1 MEGSQLVVTH
11 ILRGVEEPARLHER
25 VVAFRAAIAK
35 VVAGDTQL
43 FVGDEVE
50 KGQSAPDRRTDLSGT
65 PVFLAIT
72 PLAPEFDAGAALTA
86 LAPAQ
91 EHLVTG
97 TTGNESWLLKH
108 QFERR
113 RDIGA
118 PVPGDAWLQIVMM
131 NVDAAVED
139 EFNDWYD
146 QEHVERIAAVAP
158 EFLFV
163 KRMQALVGTPHYV
176 ALWRMTDRRGP
187 ERDPWLAASET
198 PWTRRIRRFM
208 RDRRRFML
216 APFRATRSNA
226 TA

>member
-1 MEGSQLVVTH
+1 MEGSQLAVAHV
-11 ILRGVEEPARLHER
+11 LRGVEEPARLRER
-25 VVAFRAAIAK
+25 AVAFRAAMGK

-43 FVGDEVE
+43 YVGDEIE
-50 KGQSAPDRRTDLSGT
+50 KGQSAPDRRADLSGT

-72 PLAPEFDAGAALTA
+72 PLAPEFDSGAALTG

-97 TTGNESWLLKH
+97 TTGNELWLLKH

-113 RDIGA
+113 RDVGA
-118 PVPGDAWLQIVMM
+118 AVLRDAWLQVVMM
-131 NVDAAVED
+131 NIDAAVED
-139 EFNDWYD
+139 EFNDWYE
-146 QEHVERIAAVAP
+146 QEHAERIATAAP
-158 EFLFV
+158 EFLCV
-163 KRMQALVGTPHYV
+163 KRMQAIVGARDYV
-176 ALWRMTDRRGP
+176 ALWKMTDRRAP

-216 APFRATRSNA
+216 APFRTMR
-226 TA
+226 